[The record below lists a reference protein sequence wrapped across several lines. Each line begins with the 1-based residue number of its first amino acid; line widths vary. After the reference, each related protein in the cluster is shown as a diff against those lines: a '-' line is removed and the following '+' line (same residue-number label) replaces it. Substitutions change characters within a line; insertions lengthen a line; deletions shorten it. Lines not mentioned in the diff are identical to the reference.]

1 LVSIATVFEGTA
13 MQKFLSAA
21 LLALAV
27 AASPAP
33 ALSQGASADVTDMQ
47 ALRQAVKTDKHALVA
62 STLDLSPAQ
71 AKKFWPIYDSYQRS
85 IDMLGRA
92 RSVSFEETLNRD
104 RDISNVAA
112 KQLALRNM
120 QADEAEMKAR
130 RKMYN
135 ALMRALPASKAA
147 RYLQLEQKIRAVQA
161 YDIAQA
167 FPLVK

>member
-1 LVSIATVFEGTA
+1 

-21 LLALAV
+21 ILALVTATTIV
-27 AASPAP
+27 EP
-33 ALSQGASADVTDMQ
+33 ALAQQVDANDMQ
-47 ALRQAVKTDKHALVA
+47 ALRQAVRTDKRALVA
-62 STLDLSPAQ
+62 STLDLTPAQ
-71 AKKFWPIYDSYQRS
+71 AKKFWPIYDTYQRS
-85 IDMLGRA
+85 VDTLGRA
-92 RSVSFEETLNRD
+92 RAVSAETLLSRD
-104 RDISNVAA
+104 RDISNLAA
-112 KQLALRNM
+112 KDMVLRAM

-135 ALMRALPASKAA
+135 AVMRALPAAKAA

>member
-1 LVSIATVFEGTA
+1 
-13 MQKFLSAA
+13 MQKLLSAA
-21 LLALAV
+21 ILVLAIAIT
-27 AASPAP
+27 SPA
-33 ALSQGASADVTDMQ
+33 ATLAQGASADLTDMQ
-47 ALRQAVKTDKHALVA
+47 ALRQAVKTDKRALVA
-62 STLDLSPAQ
+62 STLDLTAAQ

-104 RDISNVAA
+104 KDISNIAA

-135 ALMRALPASKAA
+135 ALMRALPAGKAA
-147 RYLQLEQKIRAVQA
+147 RYLQLEQKIRAVQG

-167 FPLVK
+167 FPLVR